1 LEGII
6 VYCSSRN
13 TFIQTKIS
21 STPAA
26 YSSACHYYTCSA
38 LKWFL
43 VIAKYYPKTQQ
54 QRHWEPDIG
63 YRRMG
68 LGRAALNSFSAY
80 IRVQTFGKISAGI
93 HEFWVFSEVADIIDF
108 G

>member
-1 LEGII
+1 
-6 VYCSSRN
+6 
-13 TFIQTKIS
+13 
-21 STPAA
+21 
-26 YSSACHYYTCSA
+26 
-38 LKWFL
+38 
-43 VIAKYYPKTQQ
+43 
-54 QRHWEPDIG
+54 
-63 YRRMG
+63 MG